1 MDERL
6 LFLEDFMNSKSQ
18 ILDQKAIS
26 RAIIRISHEI
36 IERNKGVKDVVLIGI
51 KTRGIYLARRI
62 GNEINKFENTS
73 INIGELDISFYRDDL
88 EKIHSQP
95 TVNGSKIEF
104 DIKDKIV
111 ILVDDVIY
119 TGRSV
124 RSALDAI
131 MDIDRPR
138 AIQLAILIDRGHK
151 ELPIRADYVGK
162 NVPTS
167 KNEIVCVKLEE
178 VDEENSVTILKK
190 PD

>member
-1 MDERL
+1 
-6 LFLEDFMNSKSQ
+6 MNSKSQ